1 MSDLILNWL
10 LPCVYAFLACAGFC
24 LVFNIHGPGI
34 LICCG
39 GGALGWL
46 VYLLAAFLTPNVI
59 LRFLL
64 ASTVITLYSEIMA
77 RIRRC
82 PVTGYLI
89 IALLPLVPGGGIYE
103 AMLHCVNGTTEL
115 FLAALVRTF
124 GIAGALALGAV
135 LGSSAMRIASPVIT
149 RLRKDPGGLSHV

>member
-1 MSDLILNWL
+1 MDIFFFDWF

-24 LVFNIHGPGI
+24 LIFNIHGPGI
-34 LICCG
+34 LICCS

-46 VYLLAAFLTPNVI
+46 IYLLADFITDNVI

-64 ASTVITLYSEIMA
+64 ATIVISLFSEIMA

-89 IALLPLVPGGGIYE
+89 IALLPLVPGSGIYE
-103 AMLHCVNGTTEL
+103 AMLHCVQGETEL
-115 FLAALVRTF
+115 FLSALLRTL
-124 GIAGALALGAV
+124 GIAGALALGAL
-135 LGSSAMRIASPVIT
+135 LGSSVLRILFPVFR
-149 RLRKDPGGLSHV
+149 RLHK

>member
-1 MSDLILNWL
+1 MTELIFNWL
-10 LPCVYAFLACAGFC
+10 LPCIYAFLACAGFC

-34 LICCG
+34 LICCF

-46 VYLLAAFLTPNVI
+46 VYLLSSLLSPNVI
-59 LRFLL
+59 LCFLL
-64 ASTVITLYSEIMA
+64 ASIVITLFSEIMA
-77 RIRRC
+77 RVRRC

-103 AMLHCVNGTTEL
+103 AMLHCVHGDTQL
-115 FLAALVRTF
+115 FLSALVRTF

-135 LGSSAMRIASPVIT
+135 LGSSFTRIVFPLLA
-149 RLRKDPGGLSHV
+149 RLHKDNGGQTHA

>member
-1 MSDLILNWL
+1 MSELLLNWL
-10 LPCVYAFLACAGFC
+10 LPCLYAFLACVGFC
-24 LVFNIHGPGI
+24 FVFNIHGPGI
-34 LICCG
+34 LICGG

-46 VYLLAAFLTPNVI
+46 VYLLVELITPNVI
-59 LRFLL
+59 LCFLL
-64 ASTVITLYSEIMA
+64 AAIAITLYSELMA

-82 PVTGYLI
+82 PVTSYLI

-103 AMLHCVNGTTEL
+103 AMRYCVQGDTQL

-135 LGSSAMRIASPVIT
+135 LGSSVMRILFPIIH
-149 RLRKDPGGLSHV
+149 RLHK

>member
-1 MSDLILNWL
+1 MIDLFFNWL
-10 LPCVYAFLACAGFC
+10 LPCAYAFLACAGFC

-46 VYLLAAFLTPNVI
+46 IYLLAAIVTDNVI

-64 ASTVITLYSEIMA
+64 AAIAITLYSEIMA

-103 AMLHCVNGTTEL
+103 AMLHCVHGDTQL
-115 FLAALVRTF
+115 FLAALVRTL

-135 LGSSAMRIASPVIT
+135 LGSSAMRIIFPLFN
-149 RLRKDPGGLSHV
+149 RLHKGSGGLPHV

>member
-1 MSDLILNWL
+1 M
-10 LPCVYAFLACAGFC
+10 PCLYVFLACVGFC

-115 FLAALVRTF
+115 FLSALVRTF

-135 LGSSAMRIASPVIT
+135 LGSSAMRIAIPVIA
-149 RLRKDPGGLSHV
+149 RLRHESGGLPNV

>member
-1 MSDLILNWL
+1 MTQLLTAWL
-10 LPCVYAFLACAGFC
+10 LPCLYAFLACVGFC

-34 LICCG
+34 VICG
-39 GGALGWL
+39 SGGALGWL
-46 VYLLAAFLTPNVI
+46 VYLLAVYITPNDI

-64 ASTVITLYSEIMA
+64 SAIAITLYSEIMA

-82 PVTGYLI
+82 PVTSYLI

-103 AMLHCVNGTTEL
+103 AMRYCVQGDTQM
-115 FLAALVRTF
+115 FLSALVRTF

-135 LGSSAMRIASPVIT
+135 LGSSMLRILFPVVH
-149 RLRKDPGGLSHV
+149 RLHK